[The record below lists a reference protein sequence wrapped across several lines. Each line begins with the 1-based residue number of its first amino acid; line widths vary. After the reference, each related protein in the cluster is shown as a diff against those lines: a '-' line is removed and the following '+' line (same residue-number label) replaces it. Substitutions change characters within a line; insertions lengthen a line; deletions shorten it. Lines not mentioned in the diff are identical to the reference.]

1 RIRPQV
7 GLSDV
12 EKKRFW
18 DALDE
23 LVRECPPD
31 ERLIIGGDLNGHI
44 GSAADEY
51 TGVHEGYGFGSRNEE
66 GRAILDFATAHDLV
80 VANSF
85 FKKSDTHLITFQ
97 SWGHNTQID
106 YLMVHRGDLKAC
118 KDCRAFPSKACS
130 SYHRLVILDVLFERQ
145 RHMREVTKMP
155 RILWKNLNEEAVETF
170 RATISKKLTTL
181 EQGMSASN
189 ADQM

>member
-1 RIRPQV
+1 MDTRSSLSNCDV

-12 EKKRFW
+12 EKKRLW

-31 ERLIIGGDLNGHI
+31 ERLIIGGDLNSHI

-51 TGVHEGYGFGSRNEE
+51 TRVHEGYGFGSRNEE
-66 GRAILDFATAHDLV
+66 WRTILE
-80 VANSF
+80 
-85 FKKSDTHLITFQ
+85 
-97 SWGHNTQID
+97 
-106 YLMVHRGDLKAC
+106 GDLRAC
-118 KDCRAFPSKACS
+118 KDCRAFPSEACS

-145 RHMREVTKMP
+145 RHIREVTKMP

-170 RATISKKLTTL
+170 RATIFEKLAAL
-181 EQGMSASN
+181 E
-189 ADQM
+189 

>member
-1 RIRPQV
+1 MPV
-7 GLSDV
+7 
-12 EKKRFW
+12 

-44 GSAADEY
+44 GSTADEY
-51 TGVHEGYGFGSRNEE
+51 TGVREGYRFGSRNQE
-66 GRAILDFATAHDLV
+66 GRAILEFATTHDLV

-97 SWGHNTQID
+97 TGGHNTQID
-106 YLMVHRGDLKAC
+106 YLMVRRGDLRAC
-118 KDCRAFPSKACS
+118 KDCRAFPSEACS
-130 SYHRLVILDVLFERQ
+130 SHHRLVILDVLFERQ
-145 RHMREVTKMP
+145 RHMREVTRIP
-155 RILWKNLNEEAVETF
+155 RILWKNLNEEAIETF
-170 RATISKKLTTL
+170 RATISKKLAAL

-189 ADQM
+189 AD